1 MLMGTYCSIRS
12 SNLVG
17 TCFIRSSSNG
27 RTTQRL
33 EDRVK
38 QHVPTRLED
47 RIEQYVPM
55 SIRKKTHIER
65 EQPPRG
71 CKTRNAQNKCD
82 LAIGQHLLENPECAK
97 MYNDDKVRIIGQARS
112 SFHLGVLE
120 SVYIQTQ
127 NPLLC
132 RQKEFV
138 FSLGLFHQEKGD
150 SALIG
155 HKSN

>member
-1 MLMGTYCSIRS
+1 MGTYCSIRS

-17 TCFIRSSSNG
+17 TCYFTRSSNRCVVRPLEEG
-27 RTTQRL
+27 RI
-33 EDRVK
+33 K
-38 QHVPTRLED
+38 HVPTRLED

-55 SIRKKTHIER
+55 SIRKK
-65 EQPPRG
+65 QPPRG

-112 SFHLGVLE
+112 SFHIGVLE

-150 SALIG
+150 SALMD